1 MALKFFDNE
10 PTTNGNLEFA
20 ADYLKE
26 NPKED
31 GKIYEIT
38 EFKITSSGNGYLL
51 YTDKFM
57 GFLFKNAKVTKQII
71 EALEYYAS
79 QPNGYGFYAQ
89 LSKKAKNGINIAID
103 SDEPRT
109 WFVSKNGFTQQDIDT
124 GGEAQLENSN
134 PFLLTVPTTPPTES
148 IGVAFR
154 TSNGKRG
161 ASGTV
166 KGAK

>member
-1 MALKFFDNE
+1 MALQFFDNE

-20 ADYLKE
+20 ADYLKA

-31 GKIYEIT
+31 GKVYEVT

-79 QPNGYGFYAQ
+79 QPNGYAFYAQ
-89 LSKKAKNGINIAID
+89 LSKKAKNGINLAID

-109 WFVSKNGFTQQDIDT
+109 WFQSKNGFTQQDIDT
-124 GGEAQLENSN
+124 GENRQTENSN
-134 PFLLTVPTTPPTES
+134 PFLFTVPSTPPTDS
-148 IGVAFR
+148 VAIALKQR
-154 TSNGKRG
+154 NGNGGQR
-161 ASGTV
+161 GTV
-166 KGAK
+166 KGSK